1 MKRLEIAGGDILAAD
16 CIVREDDRIT
26 GYAATGDV
34 LFRFDGISDMT
45 KFVLM
50 DGNSFDSPDATDVEK
65 EEEIKL
71 LKKRLTETEDALTGM
86 MDFILMGGM

>member
-1 MKRLEIAGGDILAAD
+1 MKQLEIAGGDILAAD
-16 CIVREDDRIT
+16 CIVREDERIT

-50 DGNSFDSPDATDVEK
+50 DGSSFDLPDATAVEK

-86 MDFILMGGM
+86 MDFILMGGI